1 MRNTYRAMEV
11 TSPGVFSLVERK
23 IAVPSAGQVRI
34 RVEACGVCHSDA
46 ATVEAQFPNLS
57 YPRVPGHEVI
67 GRIEEVGLGVTAWKV
82 DERVGV
88 GVVGGEVGTS
98 EAAPRREAAC
108 CQGPSRTVIIT
119 A

>member
-1 MRNTYRAMEV
+1 MTNTYRAMEV

-57 YPRVPGHEVI
+57 YPRVPCHEVI
-67 GRIEEVGLGVTAWKV
+67 GPVEEGGPGVAAWKV
-82 DERVGV
+82 GPR
-88 GVVGGEVGTS
+88 GGGGCFAGEDGTC
-98 EAAPRREAAC
+98 EACRR
-108 CQGPSRTVIIT
+108 G
-119 A
+119 